1 MSGTTE
7 HPDLE
12 GFLQDPRFNRIF
24 TLPADPASNRA
35 AINVKYTDFGYRN
48 ETNPNEENVLLF
60 FAPLMASRMLH
71 VAKDGVAKRHKVRII
86 SLDRPGLGG
95 TSDVELENRIPIC
108 RGKFIL
114 DPKTQITLGLLQ
126 HLGIQHVSLACH
138 SGGTVYAL
146 DMLLHHPGILHPD
159 RPYIAIG
166 APWILPSHSHLL
178 SMTITQAIPNVLMAQ
193 TDKFAS
199 FINTLAPALASSAG
213 VSQTLVGLTKTGP
226 QPTEEDSADT
236 KFEESLDPKLFKY
249 IHSEGIR
256 GMSEEA
262 LILMQKL
269 KTVEGWGDW
278 VDYDDLVPKLA
289 EALRRAGRRLS
300 VDVFFA
306 EKDSM
311 VGDATTQGPE
321 WLNKCWEAERE
332 TITYNSTVIPKA
344 DHDTIWSMRLGLPE
358 RVYEKISR

>member
-35 AINVKYTDFGYRN
+35 AIDVKYTDFGYRN

-95 TSDVELENRIPIC
+95 TSDVELERRIPIC
-108 RGKFIL
+108 RGKLIL
-114 DPKTQITLGLLQ
+114 YPKTQ
-126 HLGIQHVSLACH
+126 
-138 SGGTVYAL
+138 
-146 DMLLHHPGILHPD
+146 ILHPD

-236 KFEESLDPKLFKY
+236 KFEESLDPKLFKF

-262 LILMQKL
+262 LILMQKV

-289 EALRRAGRRLS
+289 EALRRVGRRLS

-311 VGDATTQGPE
+311 VGDATTEGPE

-332 TITYNSTVIPKA
+332 TIAYNSTVIPKA